1 MKIGIIGLGN
11 LGRSLCSGLVRSG
24 VSPDDIIAYN
34 RTASVCEAVHE
45 KFGIDASGDLC
56 RTVASSD
63 VVFLVVKGYV
73 YEELSER
80 IPSEAYSGKTVISF
94 MAGVAPERL
103 EVLCPGAEI
112 VVAMPTVSIADCTG
126 IVAYTRA
133 PAPVAKLLQGLG
145 YSFETSYDGVVKA
158 AAYAACGLG
167 FAAYLLGAYEDAGRS
182 LGFSADDCSKITGML
197 FSTALKRG
205 DFGKIVS
212 EVATKGGATER
223 GVCHMDETGVPQAV
237 ADAVRLAYEKMA

>member
-24 VSPDDIIAYN
+24 VSPEDIIAYN
-34 RTASVCEAVHE
+34 RTASVCESARE
-45 KFGIDASGDLC
+45 RFGIDASGDLC

-73 YEELSER
+73 YEELAER
-80 IPSEAYSGKTVISF
+80 IPAGAYDGKTVVSF

-126 IVAYTRA
+126 IIAYTRA
-133 PAPVAKLLQGLG
+133 PAPVSELLQDLG

-182 LGFSADDCSKITGML
+182 LGFSADDCAKITDML

-223 GVCHMDETGVPQAV
+223 GVLHMDETGVPQAV
-237 ADAVRLAYEKMA
+237 SEAVRLAYEKMS